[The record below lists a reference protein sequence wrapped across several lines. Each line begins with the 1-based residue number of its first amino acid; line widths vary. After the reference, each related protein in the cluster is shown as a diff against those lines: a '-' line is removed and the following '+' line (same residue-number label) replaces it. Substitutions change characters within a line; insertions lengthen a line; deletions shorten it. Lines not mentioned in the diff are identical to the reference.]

1 MKVFISADMEG
12 VAGVAHRD
20 HLMPGGND
28 YTAARR
34 WLTGEVN
41 AAVEGAVAAGAD
53 EVWVNDGHATM
64 RNLLIDELHP
74 ATRLVVGPATSTNKP
89 LIQVTGIEHDT
100 FDACI
105 MIGFHSRA
113 GTPGGLLSHTW
124 VGARVHEIR
133 LQGVP
138 AGEVTLNAAIV
149 GHYGVPVVLVT
160 GADDLCREVLGDL
173 GNDLRVVETK
183 RALGTTAC
191 ASLTPQC
198 AQELIRVASEEAVND
213 RSSRKP
219 FKLEAPLAI
228 EVDYHHRQMAA
239 RALEAGGGSYGNDD
253 RTVVYEGKD
262 VPTIVKA
269 LWRGLEMSLRED
281 ASFLK

>member
-12 VAGVAHRD
+12 VAGVSHRD
-20 HLMPGGND
+20 HLVPGGND
-28 YTAARR
+28 YAAARR
-34 WLTGEVN
+34 WFTGEVN
-41 AAVEGAVAAGAD
+41 AAVKGAVEAGAE

-74 ATRLVVGPATSTNKP
+74 ASRLVVGPATSSNKP

-149 GHYGVPVVLVT
+149 GHFGVPVVLVT
-160 GADDLCREVLGDL
+160 GADDLCREVQGDL
-173 GNDLRVVETK
+173 GKDLRVVETK
-183 RALGTTAC
+183 KALGATAC
-191 ASLTPQC
+191 ASLTPRR
-198 AQELIRVASEEAVND
+198 AQELILVAAKEAVEA
-213 RSSRKP
+213 RKERKP
-219 FKLEAPLAI
+219 FRLEPPLSI
-228 EVDYHHRQMAA
+228 EVDYHRRQMAA
-239 RALEAGGGSYGNDD
+239 RALETGEGNLGNTD

-262 VPTIVKA
+262 VPSIVKS

-281 ASFLK
+281 ATFLA